1 MRKFIQLYKIKYLVV
16 TKGKSG
22 VLFLDAKRKDISFV
36 PGQHMVIGFP
46 GEMENREYSIYSG
59 LEDSYLDF
67 LIKEVDGGLVS
78 SRLISLRK
86 GDKLSIQGP
95 YGFFVIPE
103 DTINKKHNFIATGT
117 GVAPF
122 HSMVKSYSNLDYRLI
137 HGIRNASEKYDQA
150 SYLKGRRVYCLSQDH
165 TNTDYHGRLT
175 DYLKQQGISNEYYY
189 LCGNSAMIDEVY
201 EILLAADV
209 PIPQIRMEV
218 YF

>member
-1 MRKFIQLYKIKYLVV
+1 MRPLIDKKFELEIL
-16 TKGKSG
+16 G
-22 VLFLDAKRKDISFV
+22 VRILTPNTFVLRLERKDISFV

-103 DTINKKHNFIATGT
+103 DTINKKHNF
-117 GVAPF
+117 
-122 HSMVKSYSNLDYRLI
+122 
-137 HGIRNASEKYDQA
+137 
-150 SYLKGRRVYCLSQDH
+150 
-165 TNTDYHGRLT
+165 
-175 DYLKQQGISNEYYY
+175 
-189 LCGNSAMIDEVY
+189 
-201 EILLAADV
+201 
-209 PIPQIRMEV
+209 
-218 YF
+218 